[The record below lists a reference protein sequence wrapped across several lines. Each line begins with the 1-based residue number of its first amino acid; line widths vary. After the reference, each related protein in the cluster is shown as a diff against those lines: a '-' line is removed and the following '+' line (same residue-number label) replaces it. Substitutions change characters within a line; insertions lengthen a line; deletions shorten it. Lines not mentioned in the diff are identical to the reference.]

1 MPVSPSLPSR
11 GASVSDLL
19 DAASRIWRATLPKC
33 LPLAMIA
40 VVAINVPRYYA
51 SVSGQ
56 PITNPLVLPTD
67 PVYWAYYA
75 AAMIAYLFV
84 GSVAIVRQR
93 SLLLRGQSDLG
104 AALAA
109 AGARLP
115 ALVAAMVLSY
125 LAVVLGALLLV
136 LPGIYLGVC
145 VFLIWYVVLFDTQNP
160 WRALLRSVRLVHPL
174 WWKYCAAILIGI
186 AVMLISVFTAS
197 LIAGTLV
204 TVLLPPGSAAAS
216 AIVEALGIGLMGAGL
231 LFVTALG
238 IVLHS
243 AASSSD

>member
-1 MPVSPSLPSR
+1 MPVSPPLPSR
-11 GASVSDLL
+11 SASVGDLL

-51 SVSGQ
+51 SASGQ
-56 PITNPLVLPTD
+56 PITNPLVLPRD
-67 PVYWAYYA
+67 PVYWACYA

-84 GSVAIVRQR
+84 GSVAIIRQR
-93 SLLLRGQSDLG
+93 RLLLTGQSDLG
-104 AALAA
+104 SALRA
-109 AGARLP
+109 AGKRLP

-145 VFLIWYVVLFDTQNP
+145 VFLIWYVVLFDVPNP
-160 WRALLRSVRLVHPL
+160 WRALVRSVRLVHPL
-174 WWKYCAAILIGI
+174 WWRFCAAILLGV
-186 AVMLISVFTAS
+186 AVMFISVVTAS
-197 LIAGTLV
+197 LIAGTVV
-204 TVLLPPGSAAAS
+204 TVLLPAGSAAAS
-216 AIVEALGIGLMGAGL
+216 AVVEALGVGLLGAGM
-231 LFVTALG
+231 LFVTAIG